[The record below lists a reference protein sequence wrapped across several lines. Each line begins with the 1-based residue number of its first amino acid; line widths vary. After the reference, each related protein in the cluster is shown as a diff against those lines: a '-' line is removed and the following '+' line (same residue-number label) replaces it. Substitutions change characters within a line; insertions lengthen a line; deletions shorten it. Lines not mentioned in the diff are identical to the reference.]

1 MAFETIV
8 VETEEHVTT
17 IRLNR
22 PDALNALSP
31 ELLGELAEAVE
42 AASTDAKV
50 RCIIITGSEHSVS
63 SRVSEAQ
70 NRRCCWGLLSAC
82 WMNAASSASA
92 CSPRARHSSSW
103 PWRTSSA

>member
-42 AASTDAKV
+42 AMSTVPAV
-50 RCIIITGSEHSVS
+50 
-63 SRVSEAQ
+63 
-70 NRRCCWGLLSAC
+70 
-82 WMNAASSASA
+82 
-92 CSPRARHSSSW
+92 
-103 PWRTSSA
+103 